1 METSRTNAQYKRNVR
16 DNSLYEIEWILW
28 VLWFFFL
35 RQTRQIQQYRNQA
48 LKCNHFTILY
58 IQEMIMLIRTK
69 ASMNVSF
76 TIDTVSEHLT
86 INKYRSN
93 AKACNVSLHSIYCS
107 SSSSVVCLFWF
118 PLKKNM
124 KQKKINLHSHVFSMH
139 LSNSSIIYEEKI
151 TTMKEVWICD
161 PNCHKNWA
169 NFFFEFL
176 YELLMLGEAV
186 SNTRKSSNEDMI

>member
-1 METSRTNAQYKRNVR
+1 MVLEKSQRSSMWNAHIAIT
-16 DNSLYEIEWILW
+16 LL
-28 VLWFFFL
+28 
-35 RQTRQIQQYRNQA
+35 
-48 LKCNHFTILY
+48 LKCNHFTILN

-118 PLKKNM
+118 PLKR
-124 KQKKINLHSHVFSMH
+124 KKRINLHSHVISMH
-139 LSNSSIIYEEKI
+139 LSNSLIIYEEK
-151 TTMKEVWICD
+151 T
-161 PNCHKNWA
+161 
-169 NFFFEFL
+169 
-176 YELLMLGEAV
+176 GE
-186 SNTRKSSNEDMI
+186 SLP